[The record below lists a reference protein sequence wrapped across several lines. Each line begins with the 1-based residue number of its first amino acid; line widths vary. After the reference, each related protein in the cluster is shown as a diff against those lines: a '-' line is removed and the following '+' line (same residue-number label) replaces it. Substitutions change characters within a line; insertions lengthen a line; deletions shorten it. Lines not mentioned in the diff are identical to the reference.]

1 MKIRR
6 SLTVL
11 SAATLLAFPF
21 ATQADSDHAMEACIK
36 AFVGSTLADQ
46 KVTIYRKP
54 ALATAFPGYD
64 AHASRI
70 DLVAARRDSG
80 KEVAHAT
87 CVVNSSGVVTTMEG
101 TTPDAVAAR

>member
-1 MKIRR
+1 MNTRR

-11 SAATLLAFPF
+11 SATTLLALPF
-21 ATQADSDHAMEACIK
+21 ATQAASDHAMEACIK
-36 AFVGSTLADQ
+36 AFVGASFADQ

-54 ALATAFPGYD
+54 ALATTFSGHD
-64 AHASRI
+64 THTSTI

-80 KEVAHAT
+80 KEFAHAT
-87 CVVNSSGVVTTMEG
+87 CVVNSNGVVTTMQG

>member
-1 MKIRR
+1 MNIRR
-6 SLTVL
+6 SLTIL
-11 SAATLLAFPF
+11 SATTLLALPL
-21 ATQADSDHAMEACIK
+21 ATQAADDHAMEACIK
-36 AFVGSTLADQ
+36 AFVGTSFSDQ

-54 ALATAFPGYD
+54 SMATTFSGYD
-64 AHASRI
+64 AHTSTI

-101 TTPDAVAAR
+101 TTPDAIAAR

>member
-1 MKIRR
+1 MNIRR

-11 SAATLLAFPF
+11 SAMTLLALPL
-21 ATQADSDHAMEACIK
+21 ATQAASDHAMEACIK
-36 AFVGSTLADQ
+36 AFVGTSFADQ

-54 ALATAFPGYD
+54 ASAATFSGYD
-64 AHASRI
+64 AHTSTI
-70 DLVAARRDSG
+70 DLVASRRDSG
-80 KEVAHAT
+80 KEFAHAT